1 MRKEHSCGKYLVTM
15 ALIMVSFSGF
25 ASETDTTETPLI
37 NVDMTLDLDGMEKY
51 AQDASESLEV
61 ISQSLQAIV
70 NNPNLSDE
78 QQLALNQTVESINK
92 LADTT
97 KTSLHQLPQALDQS
111 RVAFKQTSQTLLDD
125 IQTKIIIA
133 LVAVVGVIIIALT
146 AIYLLILKPMQQ
158 TLVKATNNISS
169 MAQSIQITAEALKYS
184 TEKQQEIMDYIEH
197 SPTQCTDK

>member
-1 MRKEHSCGKYLVTM
+1 MWKTPLAIIALMLVSLT
-15 ALIMVSFSGF
+15 GF
-25 ASETDTTETPLI
+25 ASEAEQEQVPLI

-51 AQDASESLEV
+51 AQEANESLEV

-70 NNPNLSDE
+70 NNPNLSDD

-97 KTSLHQLPQALDQS
+97 KTSLNQLPQALDQS

-125 IQTKIIIA
+125 IQTKVIIA
-133 LVAVVGVIIIALT
+133 LIAVVGVIIIALT

-184 TEKQQEIMDYIEH
+184 TEKQQKIMDYIEH
-197 SPTQCTDK
+197 SPTQYTDK

>member
-1 MRKEHSCGKYLVTM
+1 MWKTLLAVM
-15 ALIMVSFSGF
+15 AIMLIPVIGH
-25 ASETDTTETPLI
+25 ASEAEPTEAPLI

-51 AQDASESLEV
+51 AQEASESLEV

-97 KTSLHQLPQALDQS
+97 KTSLNQLPQALDQS

-125 IQTKIIIA
+125 IQTKVIIA

-169 MAQSIQITAEALKYS
+169 MAQSIQVTAEALKYS

-197 SPTQCTDK
+197 SPTQCSDK

>member
-1 MRKEHSCGKYLVTM
+1 MWKTPLAIIALMLVSLT
-15 ALIMVSFSGF
+15 GF
-25 ASETDTTETPLI
+25 ASEAEQEQTPLI

-70 NNPNLSDE
+70 NNPNLSED
-78 QQLALNQTVESINK
+78 QQQALNQTVESINK
-92 LADTT
+92 LANST
-97 KTSLHQLPQALDQS
+97 KTSLNQLPQALDQS
-111 RVAFKQTSQTLLDD
+111 RLAFKKTSQLLLDD

-133 LVAVVGVIIIALT
+133 LAAVIAVIVIALT

-197 SPTQCTDK
+197 SPTQYTDK

>member
-1 MRKEHSCGKYLVTM
+1 MWKMPLIVI
-15 ALIMVSFSGF
+15 ALIMVSFSGL
-25 ASETDTTETPLI
+25 ASEKETTETPLI
-37 NVDMTLDLDGMEKY
+37 NVDMTLDLDGMERY
-51 AQDASESLEV
+51 AQDASQSLEV

-97 KTSLHQLPQALDQS
+97 KTSLKQLPQALDQS
-111 RVAFKQTSQTLLDD
+111 RVAFKQTSQTLIDD

-133 LVAVVGVIIIALT
+133 LVAVAGVIIIALT

>member
-1 MRKEHSCGKYLVTM
+1 MWKTLLTVM
-15 ALIMVSFSGF
+15 AMMLIPLTGH
-25 ASETDTTETPLI
+25 ASEAEPTEAPLI

-51 AQDASESLEV
+51 AQEATESLEV

-70 NNPNLSDE
+70 NNPNLSDD

-97 KTSLHQLPQALDQS
+97 KTSLNQLPQALDQS
-111 RVAFKQTSQTLLDD
+111 RVTFKQTSQTLLDD

-169 MAQSIQITAEALKYS
+169 MAQSIQVTAEALKYS
-184 TEKQQEIMDYIEH
+184 TEKQQEATRNH
-197 SPTQCTDK
+197 GLH

>member
-1 MRKEHSCGKYLVTM
+1 MWKTPLAIIALMLVSLT
-15 ALIMVSFSGF
+15 GF
-25 ASETDTTETPLI
+25 ASEAEQEQTPLI

-70 NNPNLSDE
+70 NNPNLSED
-78 QQLALNQTVESINK
+78 QQQALNQTVESINK
-92 LADTT
+92 LASST
-97 KTSLHQLPQALDQS
+97 KTSLNQLPQALDQS
-111 RVAFKQTSQTLLDD
+111 RLAFKKTSQMLLDD

-133 LVAVVGVIIIALT
+133 LAAVIAVIVIALT

-197 SPTQCTDK
+197 SPTQYTDK

>member
-1 MRKEHSCGKYLVTM
+1 MWKTPLAIIALMLVSLT
-15 ALIMVSFSGF
+15 GF
-25 ASETDTTETPLI
+25 ASETEQEQAPLI

-70 NNPNLSDE
+70 NNPNLSDD
-78 QQLALNQTVESINK
+78 QQQALNQTVESINK
-92 LADTT
+92 LASST
-97 KTSLHQLPQALDQS
+97 KTSLNQLPQALDQS

-125 IQTKIIIA
+125 IQTKVIIA

-158 TLVKATNNISS
+158 TLVKATHNISS

-184 TEKQQEIMDYIEH
+184 TEKQQKIMDYIEH
-197 SPTQCTDK
+197 SPTQYTDK

>member
-1 MRKEHSCGKYLVTM
+1 MWKIPLVTM
-15 ALIMVSFSGF
+15 ALIMVSFSGL

-184 TEKQQEIMDYIEH
+184 TEKQQQIMDYIEH
-197 SPTQCTDK
+197 SPTQCTNK

>member
-1 MRKEHSCGKYLVTM
+1 MWKKPLATI
-15 ALIMVSFSGF
+15 ALILISFSGV
-25 ASETDTTETPLI
+25 ASEAEQPKTEAALV

-70 NNPNLSDE
+70 NNPNLSND
-78 QQLALNQTVESINK
+78 QQQALNQTVESINQ
-92 LADTT
+92 LARST
-97 KTSLHQLPQALDQS
+97 KTSLNQLPQVLDQS
-111 RVAFKQTSQTLLDD
+111 RLAFKKTSQLLLDD

-133 LVAVVGVIIIALT
+133 LAAVIAVIVIALT

-158 TLVKATNNISS
+158 TLVEATNNISS

-197 SPTQCTDK
+197 SPTQYTDK

>member
-1 MRKEHSCGKYLVTM
+1 MWKIPLATM
-15 ALIMVSFSGF
+15 ALIMVSFSGL
-25 ASETDTTETPLI
+25 ASEKEATETPLI
-37 NVDMTLDLDGMEKY
+37 NVDMTLDLDGMERY
-51 AQDASESLEV
+51 AQDASQSLEV

-92 LADTT
+92 LAETT
-97 KTSLHQLPQALDQS
+97 KTSLKQLPQALDQS
-111 RVAFKQTSQTLLDD
+111 RAAFKQTSQTLIDD

-184 TEKQQEIMDYIEH
+184 TEKQQQIMDYIEH

>member
-1 MRKEHSCGKYLVTM
+1 MWKTPLAIIALMLVSLT
-15 ALIMVSFSGF
+15 GF
-25 ASETDTTETPLI
+25 ASETEQEQAPLI

-51 AQDASESLEV
+51 AQEANESLEV

-70 NNPNLSDE
+70 NNPNLSDD

-97 KTSLHQLPQALDQS
+97 KTSLNQLPQALDQS

-125 IQTKIIIA
+125 IQTKVIIA

-184 TEKQQEIMDYIEH
+184 TEKQQKIMDYIEH
-197 SPTQCTDK
+197 SPTQYTDK

>member
-1 MRKEHSCGKYLVTM
+1 MWKAPLAIIALMLVSLT
-15 ALIMVSFSGF
+15 GF
-25 ASETDTTETPLI
+25 ASEAEQEQTPLI

-70 NNPNLSDE
+70 NNPNLSED
-78 QQLALNQTVESINK
+78 QQQALNQTVESINK
-92 LADTT
+92 LASST
-97 KTSLHQLPQALDQS
+97 KTSLNQLPQALDQS
-111 RVAFKQTSQTLLDD
+111 RLAFKKTSQMLLDD

-133 LVAVVGVIIIALT
+133 LAAVIAVIVIALT

-197 SPTQCTDK
+197 SSHSIH

>member
-1 MRKEHSCGKYLVTM
+1 MWKTPLAIIALMLVSLT
-15 ALIMVSFSGF
+15 GF
-25 ASETDTTETPLI
+25 TSEAEQEQEQAPLI

-70 NNPNLSDE
+70 NNPNLSDD
-78 QQLALNQTVESINK
+78 QQQALNQTVESINK
-92 LADTT
+92 LASST
-97 KTSLHQLPQALDQS
+97 KTSLNQLPQALDQS
-111 RVAFKQTSQTLLDD
+111 RLAFKQTSQMLLDD

-133 LVAVVGVIIIALT
+133 LAAVIAVIIIALT

-184 TEKQQEIMDYIEH
+184 TEKQQKIMDYIEH
-197 SPTQCTDK
+197 SPTQYTDK

>member
-1 MRKEHSCGKYLVTM
+1 MWKIPLVTM

-25 ASETDTTETPLI
+25 ASEADTTETPLI

-184 TEKQQEIMDYIEH
+184 TEKQQQIMDYIEH

>member
-1 MRKEHSCGKYLVTM
+1 MWKTLLAVM
-15 ALIMVSFSGF
+15 AMMLIPVIGH
-25 ASETDTTETPLI
+25 ASEAEPTEAPLI

-51 AQDASESLEV
+51 AQEATESLEV

-97 KTSLHQLPQALDQS
+97 KTSLNQLPQALDQS

-125 IQTKIIIA
+125 IQTKVIIA

-146 AIYLLILKPMQQ
+146 AIYLLILKPIQQ

-197 SPTQCTDK
+197 SPTQCSDK

>member
-1 MRKEHSCGKYLVTM
+1 MWKTPLAIIALMLVSLT
-15 ALIMVSFSGF
+15 GF
-25 ASETDTTETPLI
+25 ASEAEQEQTPLI

-70 NNPNLSDE
+70 NNPNLSED
-78 QQLALNQTVESINK
+78 QQQALNQTVESINK
-92 LADTT
+92 LANST
-97 KTSLHQLPQALDQS
+97 KTSLNQLPQALDQS
-111 RVAFKQTSQTLLDD
+111 RLAFKKTSQMLLDD

-133 LVAVVGVIIIALT
+133 LAAVIAVIVIALT

-197 SPTQCTDK
+197 SPTQYTDK

>member
-1 MRKEHSCGKYLVTM
+1 MWKMPLAVI
-15 ALIMVSFSGF
+15 ALIIVSFSGL
-25 ASETDTTETPLI
+25 ASEKEATETPLI
-37 NVDMTLDLDGMEKY
+37 NVDMTLDLDGMERY
-51 AQDASESLEV
+51 AQDASQSLEV

-78 QQLALNQTVESINK
+78 QQLAINQTVESINK

-97 KTSLHQLPQALDQS
+97 KTSLKQLPQALDQS
-111 RVAFKQTSQTLLDD
+111 RVAFKQTSQTLIDD

-184 TEKQQEIMDYIEH
+184 TEKQQKIMGYIEH

>member
-1 MRKEHSCGKYLVTM
+1 MWKTPLAII
-15 ALIMVSFSGF
+15 ALMLISLTGF
-25 ASETDTTETPLI
+25 ASEAEQEQVPLI

-51 AQDASESLEV
+51 AKDASESLEV

-70 NNPNLSDE
+70 NNPNLSND
-78 QQLALNQTVESINK
+78 QQQALNQTVESINQ
-92 LADTT
+92 LASST
-97 KTSLHQLPQALDQS
+97 KTSLNQLPQVLDQS
-111 RVAFKQTSQTLLDD
+111 RLAFKKTSQLLLDD

-133 LVAVVGVIIIALT
+133 LAAVITVIVIALT

-158 TLVKATNNISS
+158 TLVEATNNISS

>member
-1 MRKEHSCGKYLVTM
+1 MWKTPLAII
-15 ALIMVSFSGF
+15 ALMLISLTGF
-25 ASETDTTETPLI
+25 ASEAEQEQTPLI

-70 NNPNLSDE
+70 NNPNLSND
-78 QQLALNQTVESINK
+78 QQQALNQTVESINQ
-92 LADTT
+92 LASST
-97 KTSLHQLPQALDQS
+97 KTSLNQLPQVLDQS
-111 RVAFKQTSQTLLDD
+111 RLAFKKTSQLLLDD

-133 LVAVVGVIIIALT
+133 LAAVITVIVIALT

-158 TLVKATNNISS
+158 TLVEATNNISS

-197 SPTQCTDK
+197 SPTQYTDK

>member
-1 MRKEHSCGKYLVTM
+1 MWKIPLVTM

-25 ASETDTTETPLI
+25 ASEADTTETPLI

-61 ISQSLQAIV
+61 ISQSLQAIF

-158 TLVKATNNISS
+158 TLVKATSNISS

-184 TEKQQEIMDYIEH
+184 TEKQQQIMDYIEH

>member
-1 MRKEHSCGKYLVTM
+1 MWKTLLVVIAM
-15 ALIMVSFSGF
+15 MLIPVTGH
-25 ASETDTTETPLI
+25 ASEAEPKEVPLI

-51 AQDASESLEV
+51 AQEASESLEV

-97 KTSLHQLPQALDQS
+97 KTSLNQLPQALDQS

-125 IQTKIIIA
+125 IQTKVIIA

-169 MAQSIQITAEALKYS
+169 MAQSIQVTAEALKYS

-197 SPTQCTDK
+197 SPTQCSDK

>member
-1 MRKEHSCGKYLVTM
+1 MWKKPLATI
-15 ALIMVSFSGF
+15 ALILISFSGV
-25 ASETDTTETPLI
+25 ASEAEQPKTEAALV

-51 AQDASESLEV
+51 AKDASESLEV

-70 NNPNLSDE
+70 NNPNLSND
-78 QQLALNQTVESINK
+78 QQQALNQTVESINQ
-92 LADTT
+92 LASST
-97 KTSLHQLPQALDQS
+97 KTSLNQLPQVLDQS
-111 RVAFKQTSQTLLDD
+111 RLAFKKTSQLLLDD

-133 LVAVVGVIIIALT
+133 LAAVITVIVIALT

-158 TLVKATNNISS
+158 TLVEATNNISS

>member
-1 MRKEHSCGKYLVTM
+1 MWKIPLVTM

-25 ASETDTTETPLI
+25 ASEADTTETPLI

-184 TEKQQEIMDYIEH
+184 TEKQQQIMDYIEH
-197 SPTQCTDK
+197 SPTQYTDK

>member
-1 MRKEHSCGKYLVTM
+1 MWKTPLAIIALMLVSLT
-15 ALIMVSFSGF
+15 GF
-25 ASETDTTETPLI
+25 ASEPEQEQAPQI

-70 NNPNLSDE
+70 NNPNLSDD
-78 QQLALNQTVESINK
+78 QQQALNQTVESINK
-92 LADTT
+92 LASST
-97 KTSLHQLPQALDQS
+97 KTSLNQLPQALDQS
-111 RVAFKQTSQTLLDD
+111 RLAFKQTSQVLLDD

-133 LVAVVGVIIIALT
+133 LAAVIGVIIIALT

-184 TEKQQEIMDYIEH
+184 TEKQQKIMDYIEH
-197 SPTQCTDK
+197 SPTQYTDK

>member
-1 MRKEHSCGKYLVTM
+1 MWKMPLTVI
-15 ALIMVSFSGF
+15 ALIIVSFSGL
-25 ASETDTTETPLI
+25 ASEKEATETPLI
-37 NVDMTLDLDGMEKY
+37 NVDMTLDLDGMERY
-51 AQDASESLEV
+51 AQDASQSLEV

-97 KTSLHQLPQALDQS
+97 KTSLKQLPQALDQS
-111 RVAFKQTSQTLLDD
+111 RVAFKQTSQTLIDD

-184 TEKQQEIMDYIEH
+184 TEKQQEIMGYIEH